1 MGVLEAPQWLLPA
14 YVRSV
19 KAVGASA
26 PVAEIQASGEALIDM
41 WMSPGRHFHNLRH
54 VIDMLARVDELA
66 DESHCP
72 DTMRLAAW
80 YHGCKF
86 STDAEGAEI
95 VHGVEDEV
103 ASAAYAREDL
113 EALGVPAKTVERI
126 TELILHLHHDAA
138 ASEDIDAMALADA
151 DLGTLAVGPQQYKKY
166 RELVRE
172 EYAHIPARDYVR
184 ARLTI
189 VRRLLARESLFS
201 SPLGAQWEAA
211 ARQNL
216 EAERVALEAKLKKI
230 EASGCETTAADAALG
245 LLDAQVARAAEEGER
260 IAAARQAHR
269 ETGAALSSEPPVFEA
284 RTVLYSDSM
293 RNPEYQAYKQE
304 TLAALAEK
312 GLEGAFGHHGPHEA
326 AMAAPSDAAAGR
338 AAGGTGGAAGAGAA
352 GGASAGV
359 STGLAAGVTAA
370 PGAET
375 AGEKPGEPASDEPVA
390 DEVPMRSVAEGRV
403 AAESLMRTREA
414 MLARKRAATED
425 QHVTSMESCAA
436 DLDRLLA
443 TPRAATYVDPI
454 TKETVVNRRVKAEE
468 ARLKVAE
475 QLRAK
480 AEAARALREART
492 GELPA
497 VS

>member
-26 PVAEIQASGEALIDM
+26 PVTDIQASGEALIDM

-86 STDAEGAEI
+86 STDAESAEI

-103 ASAAYAREDL
+103 ASAAYARDDL
-113 EALGVPAKTVERI
+113 STLGVPAKIVDRI
-126 TELILHLHHDAA
+126 TNLILHLKHDAA

-189 VRRLLARESLFS
+189 VRRLLERESLFS
-201 SPLGAQWEAA
+201 SPLGVQWERA

-230 EASGCETTAADAALG
+230 EASDCQATAADAALG

-269 ETGAALSSEPPVFEA
+269 ETGAALSSEPPVSEA
-284 RTVLYSDSM
+284 RTVLYSNSM
-293 RNPEYQAYKQE
+293 RSPEYQAYKQE
-304 TLAALAEK
+304 TMAVLAEK
-312 GLEGAFGHHGPHEA
+312 GLGGAFGHHGPHDA
-326 AMAAPSDAAAGR
+326 AMASPADVSGKTEAQVSSTSGADTRAEAKADEMAQRDSAEQAAQVFTADGRR
-338 AAGGTGGAAGAGAA
+338 AA
-352 GGASAGV
+352 
-359 STGLAAGVTAA
+359 
-370 PGAET
+370 EN
-375 AGEKPGEPASDEPVA
+375 
-390 DEVPMRSVAEGRV
+390 
-403 AAESLMRTREA
+403 LMRTREA
-414 MLARKRAATED
+414 MIARKREAALED

-443 TPRAATYVDPI
+443 TPRSATYVDPI

-468 ARLKVAE
+468 ERLKVSE
-475 QLRAK
+475 RLRVK